1 MDNRQTPLTVPRDR
15 DLQSSSMLTNLYKW
29 RIFRIRGNPAGDLG
43 IVKAPDAET
52 AIKVAVEK
60 FKIANPEQQKRLM
73 AQRRGNKED

>member
-1 MDNRQTPLTVPRDR
+1 MFA
-15 DLQSSSMLTNLYKW
+15 NLYKW
-29 RIFRIRGNPAGDLG
+29 RIFRIRGTPAADLG
-43 IVKAPDAET
+43 IVEAPDAET